1 MGSSPGLEVSGLT
14 VAFGGL
20 VVVEDVSF
28 SVGAGERLG
37 VIGPNGAGKTTLM
50 NCLSGLVRARL
61 GTIRLDGA
69 DISVLPGWRRARLG
83 MARSFQL
90 VNVVAPLT
98 VLGNMMLAVD
108 AAGAGRGRSRG
119 RKGASFFGRRELV
132 QHSTDTLE
140 RFGLLEDANRPA
152 SELPYGSQR
161 LLDLG
166 MALAGSPKVAL
177 LDEPSAGI
185 ASRDLEAVLNAIRGW
200 TDGSLIVVD
209 HDIDFV
215 YEAADRVMFLDKGRK
230 LVEGSPR
237 EVAGDPRVREA
248 YFGLGGEEDA

>member
-20 VVVEDVSF
+20 VVVDDVSL
-28 SVGAGERLG
+28 SLGAGERLG

-50 NCLSGLVRARL
+50 NCLSGLVRARQ

-69 DISVLPGWRRARLG
+69 DISGLPGWRRARLG
-83 MARSFQL
+83 IARSFQL

-98 VLGNMMLAVD
+98 VLANMMLAVD
-108 AAGAGRGRSRG
+108 ATGTGRG
-119 RKGASFFGRRELV
+119 RKGTSFFGRRELV
-132 QHSTDTLE
+132 HRSRDALE
-140 RFGLLEDANRPA
+140 RFGLLEEANRPA

-185 ASRDLEAVLNAIRGW
+185 ASRDLAAVLNAIRGW
-200 TDGSLIVVD
+200 TDGSLVVVD

-215 YEAADRVMFLDKGRK
+215 YEVSDRVMFLDKGRN
-230 LVEGSPR
+230 LVEGSPA

>member
-1 MGSSPGLEVSGLT
+1 MSTSAGLEVNDLT

-20 VVVEDVSF
+20 VVVDGVSF
-28 SVGAGERLG
+28 SLGSGERLG
-37 VIGPNGAGKTTLM
+37 IIGPNGAGKTTLM
-50 NCLSGLVRARL
+50 NCLSGLVRARQ

-69 DISVLPGWRRARLG
+69 DISAVPGWRRARMG

-98 VLGNMMLAVD
+98 VLANMMLAVD
-108 AAGAGRGRSRG
+108 ATGAVRRGKS
-119 RKGASFFGRRELV
+119 ASFYGRHELV
-132 QHSTDTLE
+132 RRSLDALK
-140 RFGLLEDANRPA
+140 RFGLLDEADRPA
-152 SELPYGSQR
+152 GELPYGSQR

-185 ASRDLEAVLNAIRGW
+185 GSGDLAGVLNAIRGW

-215 YEAADRVMFLDKGRK
+215 YEATHRVMFLDKGRK
-230 LVEGSPR
+230 LVEGAAA

-248 YFGLGGEEDA
+248 YFGLGGEADA